1 MEKVHN
7 KPFFAC
13 TGASRNESS
22 LRGGVVGGGVGGR
35 QLCVYKRVGGNIQKI
50 HTWENKSKTS
60 IQKKYIPEKRKYPHA
75 FKVGH
80 VRNVLTA

>member
-22 LRGGVVGGGVGGR
+22 LRGGVVGGGEHTKNPYMGKQV
-35 QLCVYKRVGGNIQKI
+35 KNEHTEKI
-50 HTWENKSKTS
+50 HTRE
-60 IQKKYIPEKRKYPHA
+60 KKIPSRI
-75 FKVGH
+75 
-80 VRNVLTA
+80 